1 MKQKQ
6 KIIYSIVL
14 LNFFIFSCCLNFNV
28 KAQNPSYKIG
38 FNEGTELIWEVT
50 QLDLSSFREVFG
62 VDPNFE
68 LEDQIRMVI
77 RSVEESHVLWIIEV
91 SFWDYKTDWGV
102 DGESRSFHI
111 GKYPINYN
119 DYNFCLTPIDDYL
132 DEVMDNL
139 PSEYYRIGY
148 SIFKQGRSDTGKD
161 YVWEKE
167 FDTRG
172 IIAIETYYDEFDQV
186 IVRTEGT
193 FRFGFGF
200 GIPSGTYF
208 IGFSIV
214 AIIAIIFI
222 SLKKKKIRTTSI

>member
-1 MKQKQ
+1 
-6 KIIYSIVL
+6 
-14 LNFFIFSCCLNFNV
+14 
-28 KAQNPSYKIG
+28 
-38 FNEGTELIWEVT
+38 
-50 QLDLSSFREVFG
+50 
-62 VDPNFE
+62 
-68 LEDQIRMVI
+68 
-77 RSVEESHVLWIIEV
+77 
-91 SFWDYKTDWGV
+91 
-102 DGESRSFHI
+102 
-111 GKYPINYN
+111 
-119 DYNFCLTPIDDYL
+119 
-132 DEVMDNL
+132 MDIL

-193 FRFGFGF
+193 FR
-200 GIPSGTYF
+200 IVPSGTYF

-222 SLKKKKIRTTSI
+222 SLKKKKIRTTSL

>member
-14 LNFFIFSCCLNFNV
+14 LNFFIFSCFFNFNV
-28 KAQNPSYKIG
+28 KAQDPEHGLG
-38 FNEGTELIWEVT
+38 FNEGTELIWEVK

-62 VDPNFE
+62 FDPNFE
-68 LEDQIRMVI
+68 LEDQIRMII
-77 RSVEESHVLWIIEV
+77 REIDDSAGMWIIGIE
-91 SFWDYKTDWGV
+91 FWDYKTDWGLS
-102 DGESRSFHI
+102 GEMKSIYI
-111 GKYPINYN
+111 GKYPE
-119 DYNFCLTPIDDYL
+119 DYDDYLFCLTPIDDYL

-161 YVWEKE
+161 YLWEKE

-172 IIAIETYYDEFDQV
+172 ILAIETHYDEFNQI
-186 IVRTEGT
+186 IVRIEGT
-193 FRFGFGF
+193 FRIVPF
-200 GIPSGTYF
+200 GTYF

-214 AIIAIIFI
+214 AIFAIIFI
-222 SLKKKKIRTTSI
+222 SLKKKKIRTTSF

>member
-6 KIIYSIVL
+6 KIIYSIIL

-28 KAQNPSYKIG
+28 KAQDPEYELG
-38 FNEGTELIWEVT
+38 FNEGTELVWEVT

-62 VDPNFE
+62 FDPNFE

-77 RSVEESHVLWIIEV
+77 REITESSRDWIIDVE
-91 SFWDYKTDWGV
+91 FWDYKTDWGLSGEVLPIYIGVYPDDYV
-102 DGESRSFHI
+102 D
-111 GKYPINYN
+111 YL
-119 DYNFCLTPIDDYL
+119 FCLTPIGDYL
-132 DEVMDNL
+132 DEVMEYL

-172 IIAIETYYDEFDQV
+172 ILAIETHYDEFDQV
-186 IVRTEGT
+186 IVRLEGT
-193 FRFGFGF
+193 FRI
-200 GIPSGTYF
+200 IPFGTYF

-222 SLKKKKIRTTSI
+222 SFKKKKIRTTSF